1 MTPWQA
7 GSFSCLIP
15 PVFHLHYSKQPQE
28 ARTVP
33 DCIAYWDIESSL
45 TAKQPLKPT
54 FDPFRKQPPGFSASH
69 TVRELVMSESPAEM
83 SDGPC
88 ERMIVLDEVSNTLAA
103 SVPRPD
109 LKTFLHTILKSQ
121 DYSDLKISLKNG
133 KEYLVHKA
141 IVSQSCSTFQDL
153 LVQEAEVNRITGLD
167 KQSGGNRIDEIRL
180 DAPPNACYAL
190 IEYLYTRDYDF
201 DSVEDNQIQVFF
213 HLDVFL
219 VAMEYKVDGLK
230 HLAELRFN
238 KALRSEHPDGW
249 SICDLVT
256 KVYDTPSEPE
266 YEGLKVAVSMY
277 CAAHMP
283 VLFSDQQFRS
293 QLSAVPEF
301 GNDFGE
307 ATTNI
312 DGNVLNCAC
321 DWNPN

>member
-1 MTPWQA
+1 
-7 GSFSCLIP
+7 
-15 PVFHLHYSKQPQE
+15 
-28 ARTVP
+28 
-33 DCIAYWDIESSL
+33 
-45 TAKQPLKPT
+45 
-54 FDPFRKQPPGFSASH
+54 
-69 TVRELVMSESPAEM
+69 MSESPEEM

-153 LVQEAEVNRITGLD
+153 LVQGAEM
-167 KQSGGNRIDEIRL
+167 DELRL
-180 DAPPNACYAL
+180 DVPPNACYAL

-219 VAMEYKVDGLK
+219 VAVEYKVDGLK
-230 HLAELRFN
+230 QLAELRFN

-283 VLFSDQQFRS
+283 VLLSDQQFRS